1 MAARPVCCVGNEHIH
16 NTEVTGFFLRIY
28 DFLSGRKWLA
38 ALLAVL
44 LAALCLFF
52 ASRLHYEEDI
62 SRFLPGDEES
72 SKYSEAYNALGKKN
86 NIILIFSAK
95 DGSEVDEYEV
105 SEAIHSFEEVFDSVD
120 STGIVPQRQII
131 VDSGTALRVMDAVA
145 SDYPLYL
152 TEADYRRIDSL
163 LAESG
168 FVSGQLAADRQS
180 LLFPTGEMMVKNV
193 REDPLHLFSPV
204 LQRLRSCVANT
215 NYDIVD
221 DCIFTKEGKGLA
233 FLTSPYGTSESGM
246 NSKVADLVDE
256 AIGLVEAEHPDVT
269 VSAVGAPL
277 IAVSNAARIKKD
289 SVLAISLALVL
300 IGLLLVFTYKR
311 FSDILW
317 IVLSTAFGWVF
328 AIGAIAL
335 IRDSMSIIVIGIAS
349 VIIGIAVNYP
359 LHFMDGLKSGVSPR
373 QNLKEMVEP
382 LLIGNI
388 TTIAAFLCLVWLD
401 AVAMQDLG
409 LFGSLMLAGTIVFV
423 LVFLPV
429 FTKPRG
435 EVGGT
440 LELGRV
446 LPDKTPSGG
455 WLLAAVMAVT
465 VVMYFLSGR
474 TEFDSDMRNI
484 NYLTQNQKRDLA
496 MLQEGL
502 ERPGCGQIYAIAE
515 GGTQEEALECNDRLL
530 GRLDSIADGRTVFV
544 KGPGAFIPSERTREE
559 RIRRWESFWG
569 GGKAERLAA
578 ELVSESGR
586 QGFSTEAF
594 RPFLDILGKDYSAS
608 SSEGMSA
615 LADSFDGTYLINDG
629 DKCLVVN
636 QVFYTDGAEAGTMKD
651 ALRSEGTL
659 VFDTGDIS
667 NRLVTVLSESFD
679 YIGLICSLVVF
690 VFLCLSFRR
699 LELGLLSFFPL
710 AVSWFWI
717 LGIMSLLDIRFNIVN
732 IILATFIFGQGDDY
746 TIFITEGLVY
756 EYAYGK
762 KRLATYKNSVFH
774 SAVIMFIG
782 IGALV
787 LARHPAMRSLGE
799 VTVIGMFIVVVMA
812 CNLPP
817 VIFRWLTEKKGRRR
831 DVPLTLKRLVYSVY
845 ALVGYVLLM
854 FIFAYPYTFLHFLF
868 RGGSEDSRLRYHRF
882 IQRMSRFLLR
892 RVPGVRFSFSGL
904 DNADFSKP
912 SVVIANHQS
921 HLDLICLMALNPKL
935 VFLTNDWVWKNP
947 IYGYVIRKAEYIPV
961 NDGVEKNMDRIR
973 ALVERGYSLVVF
985 PEGTRTPDGN
995 VGRFHKGAFY
1005 VAAELGLD
1013 IVPVYIHGAYD
1024 VLPKSDFMLREGS
1037 VQVEVGAR
1045 FRHSGDYRSMAK
1057 ECRRIF
1063 VARYAAI
1070 RKELET
1076 PEYLSVYVGYKYLYK
1091 GADVEARS
1099 RKALSKV
1106 KDAGF
1111 LYETPSAGRFEIRD
1125 CGQGEYAL
1133 IFALMHPDVE
1143 VDAYD
1148 KDEDN
1153 IMLASN
1159 CSCLPANLHYHI
1171 EL

>member
-1 MAARPVCCVGNEHIH
+1 M
-16 NTEVTGFFLRIY
+16 TDFFLKIH
-28 DFLSGRKWLA
+28 DFLVGRKWLA
-38 ALLAVL
+38 ALLSVL
-44 LAALCLFF
+44 LAVVCLFL

-95 DGSEVDEYEV
+95 DGSEAGEDEI
-105 SEAIHSFEEVFDSVD
+105 SEAIHDFEGVFDAVD
-120 STGIVPQRQII
+120 STGMVPQRQIT
-131 VDSGTALRVMDAVA
+131 VDSGMAFEMMESVT
-145 SDYPLYL
+145 SSYPLYM

-163 LAESG
+163 LNVQG
-168 FVSGQLAADRQS
+168 YVSEQLAADRQS
-180 LLFPTGEMMVKNV
+180 LLFPTGDAMVANV
-193 REDPLHLFSPV
+193 RTDPLHLFTPV
-204 LQRLRSCVANT
+204 LQRLRNSAANS

-221 DCIFTKEGKGLA
+221 DCIFTKDGHGLA

-246 NSKVADLVDE
+246 NSKVARLVDE
-256 AIGLVEAEHPDVT
+256 AISRTEAEHPDVS

-277 IAVSNAARIKKD
+277 IAVTNATRIKKD
-289 SVLAISLALVL
+289 SILAISLAMLL

-317 IVLSTAFGWVF
+317 IVLSVTFGWLF
-328 AIGAIAL
+328 AVGGIAL
-335 IRDSMSIIVIGIAS
+335 IRDSMSIIVIGVAS

-409 LFGSLMLAGTIVFV
+409 LFGSLMLAGTIIFV

-429 FTKPRG
+429 FTKARKK
-435 EVGGT
+435 EGGT
-440 LELGRV
+440 LELGRI
-446 LPDKTPSGG
+446 LPDKAPSSG
-455 WLLAAVMAVT
+455 WLLVGVMAVT
-465 VVMYFLSGR
+465 VMMYFLSGR

-484 NYLTQNQKRDLA
+484 NFMTQNQKRDLE
-496 MLQEGL
+496 MLQGGL
-502 ERPGCGQIYAIAE
+502 EQFGYKQIYAIAE
-515 GGTQEEALECNDRLL
+515 GVDQETALEQNDNLL
-530 GRLDSIADGRTVFV
+530 ARLDSLKSKVAFV
-544 KGPGAFIPSERTREE
+544 KGAGNFVPSEKTQSE
-559 RIRRWESFWG
+559 RLARWNDFWG
-569 GGKAERLAA
+569 GGRAERLVK
-578 ELVSESGR
+578 ELSDESRR
-586 QGFSTEAF
+586 QGFAESAF
-594 RPFLDILGKDYSAS
+594 SPFTDILTKEYSVS
-608 SSEGMSA
+608 SGDDSSLM
-615 LADSFDGTYLINDG
+615 DSFDGTYILKDNGKYLI
-629 DKCLVVN
+629 VN
-636 QVFYTDGAEAGTMKD
+636 QIYCEDESSAEAIKES
-651 ALRSEGTL
+651 LRSDGTL

-667 NRLVTVLSESFD
+667 NRLVSVLSGSFD

-690 VFLCLSFRR
+690 LFLCLSFRR

-717 LGIMSLLDIRFNIVN
+717 LGLMSLLDIRFNIVN

-812 CNLPP
+812 YYLPP
-817 VIFRWLTEKKGRRR
+817 VIFRWLTEKKGVKR
-831 DVPLTLKRLVYSVY
+831 DIPLTLKRLAYSLY
-845 ALVGYVLLM
+845 AFVGYVLLM
-854 FIFAYPYTFLHFLF
+854 FLFAYPYTFFHFLF
-868 RGGSEDSRLRYHRF
+868 KGDSEESKLKYHQF
-882 IQRMSRFLLR
+882 IQRMSSFLLK
-892 RVPGVRFSFSGL
+892 RVPGVRFTQAGV
-904 DNADFSKP
+904 NDFAKP
-912 SVVIANHQS
+912 SVIIANHQS

-935 VFLTNDWVWKNP
+935 IFFTNEWVWENP
-947 IYGYVIRKAEYIPV
+947 IYGYVIRKADYIPV
-961 NDGVEKNMDRIR
+961 SDGVEAHLDKICT
-973 ALVERGYSLVVF
+973 LVAQGYSLVIF
-985 PEGTRTPDGN
+985 PEGTRTFDGR

-1013 IVPVYIHGAYD
+1013 ITPVFIHGAYD
-1024 VLPKSDFMLREGS
+1024 VLPKTDFMLREGS
-1037 VQVEVGAR
+1037 VHVEVEAR
-1045 FRHSGDYRSMAK
+1045 IPCSKDYRMMTK
-1057 ECRRIF
+1057 ECHRLFVNHYAELRRT
-1063 VARYAAI
+1063 
-1070 RKELET
+1070 LET
-1076 PEYLSVYVGYKYLYK
+1076 PEYLSVYVRYKYLYK
-1091 GADVEARS
+1091 GSDVESRC
-1099 RKALSKV
+1099 RKALARV
-1106 KDAGF
+1106 ANVVF
-1111 LYETPSAGRFEIRD
+1111 LCEAPSGNHFEIHD

-1133 IFALMHPDVE
+1133 IFSLMHPEIE

-1153 IMLASN
+1153 VMLASN
-1159 CSCLPANLHYHI
+1159 ISCLPANLHFH
-1171 EL
+1171 LDL

>member
-1 MAARPVCCVGNEHIH
+1 M
-16 NTEVTGFFLRIY
+16 TDFFLKIY
-28 DFLSGRKWLA
+28 DFLAGRKWLA
-38 ALLAVL
+38 ALLSVL
-44 LAALCLFF
+44 LAAISLFL

-95 DGSEVDEYEV
+95 DGSEAGEDEI
-105 SEAIHSFEEVFDSVD
+105 SEAIHDFEGVFDAVD
-120 STGIVPQRQII
+120 STGMVPQRQIT
-131 VDSGTALRVMDAVA
+131 VDSGMAFEMMELV
-145 SDYPLYL
+145 SSGYPLYM

-163 LAESG
+163 LNVQG
-168 FVSGQLAADRQS
+168 YVSEQLAADRQS
-180 LLFPTGEMMVKNV
+180 LLFPTGGAMVANV
-193 REDPLHLFSPV
+193 RTDPLHLFTPV
-204 LQRLRSCVANT
+204 LQRLRASAANS

-221 DCIFTKEGKGLA
+221 DCIFTKDGHGLA

-246 NSKVADLVDE
+246 NSKVARLVDE
-256 AIGLVEAEHPDVT
+256 AISRTEAEHPDVS

-277 IAVSNAARIKKD
+277 IAVTNATQIKKD
-289 SVLAISLALVL
+289 SILAISLAMLL

-317 IVLSTAFGWVF
+317 IVLSVTFGWLF
-328 AIGAIAL
+328 AVGGIAL
-335 IRDSMSIIVIGIAS
+335 IRDSMSIIVIGVAS

-409 LFGSLMLAGTIVFV
+409 LFGSLMLAGTIIFV

-429 FTKPRG
+429 FTKARKK
-435 EVGGT
+435 EGGT
-440 LELGRV
+440 LELGRI
-446 LPDKTPSGG
+446 LPDKAPSSG
-455 WLLAAVMAVT
+455 WLLVAVMAVT

-484 NYLTQNQKRDLA
+484 NFMTQNQKRDLE
-496 MLQEGL
+496 MLQGGL
-502 ERPGCGQIYAIAE
+502 EQSGYKQIYAIAE
-515 GGTQEEALECNDRLL
+515 GVDQETALEQNDNLL
-530 GRLDSIADGRTVFV
+530 ARLDSLKSKVAFV
-544 KGPGAFIPSERTREE
+544 KGAGNFVPSENTQSE
-559 RIRRWESFWG
+559 RIARWNDFWG
-569 GGKAERLAA
+569 GGRAERLVKD
-578 ELVSESGR
+578 LSDESRR
-586 QGFSTEAF
+586 QGFAESAF
-594 RPFLDILGKDYSAS
+594 SPFTDILTKEYSVS
-608 SSEGMSA
+608 SGDDSSLM
-615 LADSFDGTYLINDG
+615 DSFDGTYILKDNGKYLI
-629 DKCLVVN
+629 VN
-636 QVFYTDGAEAGTMKD
+636 QIYCEDESSAEAIKES
-651 ALRSEGTL
+651 LRSDGTL

-667 NRLVTVLSESFD
+667 NRLVTVLSGSFD

-717 LGIMSLLDIRFNIVN
+717 LGLMSLLDIRFNIVN

-787 LARHPAMRSLGE
+787 LAKHPAMRSLGE

-812 CNLPP
+812 YYLPP
-817 VIFRWLTEKKGRRR
+817 VIFRWLTEKKGVKR
-831 DVPLTLKRLVYSVY
+831 DIPLTLKRLVYSVY

-854 FIFAYPYTFLHFLF
+854 FLFAYPYTFFHFLF
-868 RGGSEDSRLRYHRF
+868 KGGSEESKLKYHQF
-882 IQRMSRFLLR
+882 IQRMSRFLLK
-892 RVPGVRFSFSGL
+892 RVPGVRFTQSGE
-904 DNADFSKP
+904 NDFSKP
-912 SVVIANHQS
+912 SVIVANHQS

-935 VFLTNDWVWKNP
+935 IFFTNEWVWKNP
-947 IYGYVIRKAEYIPV
+947 IYGYVIRKADYIPV
-961 NDGVEKNMDRIR
+961 NDGVEAHLDKIR
-973 ALVERGYSLVVF
+973 ALVERGYSLVIF
-985 PEGTRTPDGN
+985 PEGTRTVDGK

-1005 VAAELGLD
+1005 VASELGLD
-1013 IVPVYIHGAYD
+1013 ITPVFIHGAYD
-1024 VLPKSDFMLREGS
+1024 VLPKTDFMLREGS
-1037 VQVEVGAR
+1037 VHLEVGSR
-1045 FRHSGDYRSMAK
+1045 IPCSKDYRSMTK
-1057 ECRRIF
+1057 ECHRLFVNHYAELRRT
-1063 VARYAAI
+1063 
-1070 RKELET
+1070 LET
-1076 PEYLSVYVGYKYLYK
+1076 PEYLSVYVRYKYLYK
-1091 GADVEARS
+1091 GADVESRC
-1099 RKALSKV
+1099 RKALARV
-1106 KDAGF
+1106 NDVAF
-1111 LYETPSAGRFEIRD
+1111 LREVPSGNHFEIHD

-1133 IFALMHPDVE
+1133 IFALMHPEIE
-1143 VDAYD
+1143 VNAYD
-1148 KDEDN
+1148 GDEDN
-1153 IMLASN
+1153 VMLASS
-1159 CSCLPANLHYHI
+1159 CSCLPKNLHYHL
-1171 EL
+1171 ES